1 MNQLKLLKSMTIHK
15 NIRYKKE
22 MNFKLGDDVNSLGN
36 SQRVLNKLIQP
47 FNS

>member
-1 MNQLKLLKSMTIHK
+1 MNQLKLLMSMTIPK
-15 NIRYKKE
+15 NIRSKKG
-22 MNFKLGDDVNSLGN
+22 MNFKLDDVNSLGN